1 MKRSG
6 QFLFLFIISIFCISA
21 VLPKA
26 QDDNCTFEGKKL
38 YGKIR
43 FVENRGD
50 ADVKIKIVNS
60 FPDIK
65 VKLVENFADDCGEWQ
80 VVEYGEDLKVYV
92 AENFADIKVKFVTSF
107 PGMD

>member
-1 MKRSG
+1 MKPIL
-6 QFLFLFIISIFCISA
+6 QFLLIIITTTFCISA
-21 VLPKA
+21 STLKIA
-26 QDDNCTFEGKKL
+26 EDDCEFEGKKL

-43 FVENRGD
+43 FVESASN

-92 AENFADIKVKFVTSF
+92 AESFADIKVKFVTSF

>member
-1 MKRSG
+1 MKRIF
-6 QFLFLFIISIFCISA
+6 QFLCIIAISTVCISA
-21 VLPKA
+21 SSLVM
-26 QDDNCTFEGKKL
+26 QEDDCTFEGKKL

-65 VKLVENFADDCGEWQ
+65 VKLVENFADDCGEWE

-92 AENFADIKVKFVTSF
+92 AENFADIKVRFVTSF
-107 PGMD
+107 PGMN

>member
-1 MKRSG
+1 MKRIF
-6 QFLFLFIISIFCISA
+6 QFLLVFVVASVCISSSIPQ
-21 VLPKA
+21 L
-26 QDDNCTFEGKKL
+26 QDDDCKFKGKKL

-43 FVENRGD
+43 FVERASE
-50 ADVKIKIVNS
+50 ADIKIKIVNN
-60 FPDIK
+60 FEDIK
-65 VKLVENFADDCGEWQ
+65 VKLMESFADDCGEWE

>member
-1 MKRSG
+1 MVS
-6 QFLFLFIISIFCISA
+6 FFCISA
-21 VLPKA
+21 SSDFSQ
-26 QDDNCTFEGKKL
+26 QDDCTFEGKKL

-43 FVENRGD
+43 FVENRSD

-60 FPDIK
+60 FADIK

-80 VVEYGEDLKVYV
+80 VVEHGEDLKVYV

-107 PGMD
+107 PGME

>member
-1 MKRSG
+1 M
-6 QFLFLFIISIFCISA
+6 SA
-21 VLPKA
+21 TTQKP
-26 QDDNCTFEGKKL
+26 QDDDCTFKGKKL

-43 FVENRGD
+43 FVENASN
-50 ADVKIKIVNS
+50 ADIKIKIVNS
-60 FPDIK
+60 FQDIK

>member
-1 MKRSG
+1 MKNYFKILLILAITS
-6 QFLFLFIISIFCISA
+6 LFVGASS
-21 VLPKA
+21 VEH
-26 QDDNCTFEGKKL
+26 QDDECTFEGKKL

-43 FVENRGD
+43 FVENRSD

-80 VVEYGEDLKVYV
+80 VVEYGEDLKVFV
-92 AENFADIKVKFVTSF
+92 AESFADIKVKFVTSF

>member
-1 MKRSG
+1 MQNYFK
-6 QFLFLFIISIFCISA
+6 LILTLIIATFCISA
-21 VLPKA
+21 TSPQH
-26 QDDNCTFEGKKL
+26 QDDECMFEGKKL

-43 FVENRGD
+43 FVENRSD

-60 FPDIK
+60 FQDIK
-65 VKLVENFADDCGEWQ
+65 VKFVESFADDCGEWQ

>member
-1 MKRSG
+1 MKRIC
-6 QFLFLFIISIFCISA
+6 QFLSILTVTLVCISA
-21 VLPKA
+21 STQQL
-26 QDDNCTFEGKKL
+26 QDDDCKFEGKKL

-43 FVENRGD
+43 FVESSGN

-107 PGMD
+107 PGID

>member
-1 MKRSG
+1 MKYIS
-6 QFLFLFIISIFCISA
+6 QIALLFIVSLVCTAASS
-21 VLPKA
+21 LPLA
-26 QDDNCTFEGKKL
+26 QENCKFEGKKL

-43 FVENRGD
+43 FVESASN

-60 FPDIK
+60 FPDLK

>member
-1 MKRSG
+1 MKRIF
-6 QFLFLFIISIFCISA
+6 QFLCMLTVSLVCISA
-21 VLPKA
+21 SSIPLQ
-26 QDDNCTFEGKKL
+26 QDDCTYEGKKL

-43 FVENRGD
+43 FVERASN

-65 VKLVENFADDCGEWQ
+65 VKLVESFADDCGEWQ

-92 AENFADIKVKFVTSF
+92 AENFADMKVKFVTSF

>member
-1 MKRSG
+1 MKRLF
-6 QFLFLFIISIFCISA
+6 QFFLLLLITTICTSA
-21 VLPKA
+21 SSQKLA
-26 QDDNCTFEGKKL
+26 EDDCEFEGKKL

-43 FVENRGD
+43 FVESASN

-92 AENFADIKVKFVTSF
+92 AESFADIKVKFVTSF

>member
-1 MKRSG
+1 MKNYSNIII
-6 QFLFLFIISIFCISA
+6 LVFIATFCISA
-21 VLPKA
+21 STPKT
-26 QDDNCTFEGKKL
+26 QNDDCTFEGKKL

-60 FPDIK
+60 FADIK

-92 AENFADIKVKFVTSF
+92 AESFADIKVKFVTSF